1 MIAFLNASLIASLRS
16 SDCLLPQVGLG
27 RLSLEKLLADQ
38 KDFDGALELVES
50 GSKAVIGTLVCAV
63 KGFSALKPIA
73 DEADGQT
80 PDAAK
85 GSVKGSVSSVSSG
98 GAPATEKPAAA
109 APSTASAAAG
119 AGGSEKAVDVAAL
132 PTKYKMTFQLHSL
145 TLGGKAKK
153 KLPAH
158 LRIWIE
164 VPAAD
169 GKTLQL
175 GSSVHKGDEK
185 TMLKW
190 SHAHGLA
197 VGSAER
203 RAFFEL
209 LANKDDKEASNV
221 TFLLYGLSDKEAKQA
236 GSSDKKPEGSILGK
250 AKLNLVELMKLGDDV
265 EERKLE
271 LADADPAGGKEGMG
285 SLVVSLAC
293 TEALS
298 EFQKWLNKEK
308 QVRCAH
314 YGAPSLM
321 TSDDL

>member
-1 MIAFLNASLIASLRS
+1 MSFASLMS
-16 SDCLLPQVGLG
+16 SDRLLPQVGLG
-27 RLSLEKLLADQ
+27 RVSLEKLLADQ
-38 KDFDGALELVES
+38 KDFDGALDLVES

-63 KGFSALKPIA
+63 KGFSALKLIA
-73 DEADGQT
+73 DEADGKT
-80 PDAAK
+80 PAAAK
-85 GSVKGSVSSVSSG
+85 GSVKGSVNSESSGG
-98 GAPATEKPAAA
+98 GAPATDKPAAA
-109 APSTASAAAG
+109 APSTVSAAAG

-132 PTKYKMTFQLHSL
+132 ATKYKMTFQLHSL

-153 KLPAH
+153 KPPAH

-185 TMLKW
+185 TTLKW

-271 LADADPAGGKEGMG
+271 LADADPAGGKEGVG
-285 SLVVSLAC
+285 TLVVSLAC

-314 YGAPSLM
+314 YGAPSVM
-321 TSDDL
+321 TSADL